1 MTTIDHRLENFAL
14 DVDDDGVAVVTID
27 VNGASVNAISSAL
40 FDELLAILDRVENDE
55 AIRAVVIMSGKASG
69 FVVGADVHWL
79 GSFGPDDDISRAARQ
94 GHEVFQRIEDLH
106 TRRGKPVVAAIHGP
120 ALGGGLELAMT
131 ASTRIATDDA
141 SVGQPEIKL
150 GVIPGAGGTQRL
162 PGLVGLAT
170 ALDLMLTGRGLR
182 ARSAHKIGLI
192 DEIVPSERLLAV
204 AKQRALEAIDAG
216 SSSSGEKRSLK
227 SWLDPKHLQA
237 LALEENP
244 LGRKI
249 LFRKAEEQML
259 AETKGNYPAA
269 KALLR
274 VVRIGA
280 EEGLEAGYTAEIEAF
295 AELVGSPEAAALM
308 SVFFNQQAAKRDTG
322 VDTDVAAADVARVGV
337 LGGGL
342 MGGGIAAVNTHP
354 AGVRTRIKEIDDAG
368 VRRGLAHVQKHLA
381 GRTKRRRMRRTE
393 AAEAMH
399 LVTGTTDW
407 TGFGDVDLVIE
418 AVFEDLDL
426 KREMVAAVEGAGRE
440 DTIFA
445 SNTSSLPIAD
455 IAANAARPQNIIG
468 MHYFSPVERMPLLE
482 IITTDQTAGWVT
494 ATCVA
499 FGKQQGKTVIVVND
513 GPGFYTTRVLGP
525 YSIEAAHL
533 LAEGARI
540 EDVDA
545 AMEQWGFPVG
555 PFQLADEV
563 GLDVQAKIGKIMTDA
578 FGERLRP
585 PAAMSAL
592 ADGGRKGRK
601 NGKGYYLYEDG
612 VRKGPD
618 ESVYSDAGLGPR
630 RDVPMEEIQERLSL
644 AFVNEAVRILED
656 GVLRSARDGDVGAVF
671 GLGFPPFRGGPF
683 HWIDQIGAAEIV
695 ARLRALE
702 TTHGARFGPAEL
714 LIATAETGGRF
725 TG

>member
-1 MTTIDHRLENFAL
+1 MTTTGHRLENFAL
-14 DVDDDGVAVVTID
+14 DVDADGVAVVTID
-27 VNGASVNAISSAL
+27 VAGASVNALSSAL
-40 FDELLAILDRVENDE
+40 FDEMREIIDRLETDDAIK
-55 AIRAVVIMSGKASG
+55 AVVITSGKPSG
-69 FVVGADVHWL
+69 FIVGADVNWL
-79 GSFGPDDDISRAARQ
+79 ESFGPDDDISQIARV
-94 GHEVFQRIEDLH
+94 GHEVFQRLEDLH
-106 TRRGKPVVAAIHGP
+106 VRRGKPVVAAIHGP

-131 ASTRIATDDA
+131 AAVRIATEDA

-162 PGLVGLAT
+162 PRLVGLAA
-170 ALDLMLTGRGLR
+170 ALDLMLTGRIVR
-182 ARSAHKIGLI
+182 ARSAHKLGII
-192 DEIVPSERLLAV
+192 DEVVPRELLLDV
-204 AKQRALEAIDAG
+204 ARQRALAAIDAG
-216 SSSSGEKRSLK
+216 ATGSGEKRSLK

-237 LALEENP
+237 LALEDNP

-249 LFRKAEEQML
+249 LFGKAEEQML

-280 EEGLEAGYTAEIEAF
+280 EDGMEAGYAAEIEAF

-308 SVFFNQQAAKRDTG
+308 GVFQNQQAAKRDTG
-322 VDTDVAAADVARVGV
+322 VDTDVVPAPVTKVGV

-342 MGGGIAAVNTHP
+342 MGGGIAAVNTYP

-381 GRTKRRRMRRTE
+381 GRAKRRRMRRTE

-407 TGFGDVDLVIE
+407 SGFGDMDLVVE

-426 KREMVAAVEGAGRE
+426 KREMVAAIEGVGRD

-455 IAANAARPQNIIG
+455 IAAHAARPQHVIG
-468 MHYFSPVERMPLLE
+468 MHYFSPVEKMPLLE
-482 IITTDQTAGWVT
+482 IVTTPQTADWVT
-494 ATCVA
+494 STCVA

-525 YSIEAAHL
+525 YSVEAIHL
-533 LAEGARI
+533 LTEGARI

-545 AMEQWGFPVG
+545 AMEKWGFPVG

-563 GLDVQAKIGKIMTDA
+563 GLDVQAKITKIMIDA

-585 PAAMSAL
+585 PEMITAL
-592 ADGGRKGRK
+592 ADSGRKGRK
-601 NGKGYYLYEDG
+601 NGKGYYRYEDG
-612 VRKGPD
+612 VRKGAD
-618 ESVYSDAGLGPR
+618 ESVYADAGLGPR
-630 RDVPMEEIQERLSL
+630 RDVPVEEIQERLSL
-644 AFVNEAVRILED
+644 AFVNEAVRILQD
-656 GVLRSARDGDVGAVF
+656 GVLRSARDGDIGAVF

-683 HWIDQIGAAEIV
+683 HWIDQVGAAEIV
-695 ARLRALE
+695 SRLRELE
-702 TTHGARFGPAEL
+702 SAHGDRFAPSEL
-714 LIATAETGGRF
+714 LVATAESGERF
-725 TG
+725 TA